1 MEKMQINLSTEAP
14 DLLERKCLVLGVFSD
29 ERPPRGICGFIDWRL
44 NGFIS
49 REIKQGRIIGELM
62 EKVAIPFP
70 QRIGSKILI
79 LFGLGN
85 LSDINYDRI
94 YSAAYSI
101 AGVVDGMLIR
111 DYAFDLPGENRS
123 GLTSAGIVEAMIT
136 GFFDY
141 LSNDVDKLANM
152 SSCIVTS
159 PSNVKDVSLGIKNFK
174 SNIKDMGSV
183 DVSALESDS
192 PALSD

>member
-1 MEKMQINLSTEAP
+1 
-14 DLLERKCLVLGVFSD
+14 VLGVYAD
-29 ERPPRGICGFIDWRL
+29 EKPPRGICGFIDWRL

-49 REIKQGRIIGELM
+49 REIKLGRITGELM

-70 QRIGSKILI
+70 ERIGSDILV

-85 LSDINYDRI
+85 LSEINYDRI

-141 LSNDVDKLANM
+141 LSCDVNKLANA
-152 SSCIVTS
+152 SSCIVTY
-159 PSNVKDVSLGIKNFK
+159 PANVKDVSLGIKNFK
-174 SNIKDMGSV
+174 TNVKDMGSV
-183 DVSALESDS
+183 DVGALEGSF
-192 PALSD
+192 A